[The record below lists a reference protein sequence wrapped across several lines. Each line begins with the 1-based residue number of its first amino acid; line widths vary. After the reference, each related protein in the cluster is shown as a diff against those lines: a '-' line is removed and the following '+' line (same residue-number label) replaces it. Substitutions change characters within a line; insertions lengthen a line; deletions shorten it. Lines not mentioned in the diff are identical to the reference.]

1 MCGIAGIYRF
11 DNKSV
16 DNSLLKQMSDI
27 LSHRGPDNFGIY
39 KKHNYGVIHR
49 LLKIQDLSKN
59 SNQPI
64 ESERYIMSYNGEIY
78 NYLELKKNLQDEG
91 MVFISDGDTEVLL
104 ACFEKYGI
112 KKTLEFID
120 GCYAIALY
128 DKKKDQLNLIRDR
141 MGIKPLY
148 YYKNNNKLVFGS
160 EIKAILQDKEIE
172 HYYNIDTVL
181 LSFLCKLWMPQKETL
196 FKDIFMIE
204 PGSIMVID
212 KKEVKFIKYYEH
224 KYNIKEYLDSE
235 DEIEKQFGEI
245 FKNSIRKK
253 LISKVSVAAFLSGGI
268 DSSLICKEVVD
279 YGKKNLN
286 AYTVSYQYDENT
298 DLKHA
303 QILCEKEKIK
313 HHNTQINPEDY
324 SIDNIDK
331 VLYSVEEFMTDKVY
345 LSVYFNYKS
354 AKEDGYTVI
363 LNGQGADETWLGYLN
378 NWDIYKIGNNE
389 LNDAEL
395 QRNLIL
401 EYYMPKMIFGEKL
414 KIKYRLMAEKALKR
428 YLDVHFFHH
437 RSDDLL
443 NDYQI
448 MSFKTILHDLLMQED
463 KLAMA
468 HSIESRVPF
477 VDEKDL
483 VNLSYKISGKYKIKD
498 GREKYI
504 LRKYGKGLL
513 PDSIVERN
521 KLPFQEPPRKY
532 NENLDRLIYEN
543 QEKIQKCKL
552 LNKIIDKK
560 YLKNLNNFE
569 AVEKWWILMCYRFED
584 VFNMEV

>member
-279 YGKKNLN
+279 YGKK
-286 AYTVSYQYDENT
+286 
-298 DLKHA
+298 
-303 QILCEKEKIK
+303 I
-313 HHNTQINPEDY
+313 
-324 SIDNIDK
+324 
-331 VLYSVEEFMTDKVY
+331 
-345 LSVYFNYKS
+345 
-354 AKEDGYTVI
+354 
-363 LNGQGADETWLGYLN
+363 
-378 NWDIYKIGNNE
+378 
-389 LNDAEL
+389 
-395 QRNLIL
+395 
-401 EYYMPKMIFGEKL
+401 
-414 KIKYRLMAEKALKR
+414 
-428 YLDVHFFHH
+428 
-437 RSDDLL
+437 
-443 NDYQI
+443 
-448 MSFKTILHDLLMQED
+448 
-463 KLAMA
+463 
-468 HSIESRVPF
+468 
-477 VDEKDL
+477 
-483 VNLSYKISGKYKIKD
+483 
-498 GREKYI
+498 
-504 LRKYGKGLL
+504 
-513 PDSIVERN
+513 
-521 KLPFQEPPRKY
+521 
-532 NENLDRLIYEN
+532 
-543 QEKIQKCKL
+543 
-552 LNKIIDKK
+552 
-560 YLKNLNNFE
+560 
-569 AVEKWWILMCYRFED
+569 
-584 VFNMEV
+584 